1 MDKSIMAMA
10 DDILGGA
17 LSNPSKAQ
25 SQLSNPYNEPELP
38 ELSDQLRESMMN
50 QSVNEKLG
58 PELKKFAKQEP
69 RNNYP
74 GDRGVQTGVSR
85 DAEKSNLS
93 PKAQAKLKSHRG
105 RKYSRDDRGTSGFV
119 DRPQAH
125 QKARWQAQGD
135 REKAHAARR
144 GVKTRGTTPTPTT
157 PSPAN
162 RMAMLK
168 KKREAEE
175 KRRRSKGI
183 QKRKQ
188 LTFKGMESLEILLQA
203 RDILREMT
211 SVGTIGVGAQVV
223 GQRAFSTHGADMGKD
238 TVKIEPVDK
247 ALRKTEKGKAK
258 KKKKVK
264 KESFELFLD
273 AILNETQE
281 IK

>member
-38 ELSDQLRESMMN
+38 ELSDLQRESMMN
-50 QSVNEKLG
+50 ESVNEKLG

-93 PKAQAKLKSHRG
+93 PKAQAKLKSHRS
-105 RKYSRDDRGTSGFV
+105 RKYSRDDKGTSGFV

-211 SVGTIGVGAQVV
+211 SVGGIGVGPQMTAS
-223 GQRAFSTHGADMGKD
+223 RAYSTHGADMGKD

>member
-38 ELSDQLRESMMN
+38 ELTDQQRESMMN
-50 QSVNEKLG
+50 ESVNEKLG

-93 PKAQAKLKSHRG
+93 PKAQAKLKSHRS
-105 RKYSRDDRGTSGFV
+105 RKYSRDDEGTSGFV

-125 QKARWQAQGD
+125 QKARWQAQSD
-135 REKAHAARR
+135 RAKAHRERR
-144 GVKTRGTTPTPTT
+144 GVKTRGTTPAPTT

-211 SVGTIGVGAQVV
+211 SVGSIGVGPQMTAS
-223 GQRAFSTHGADMGKD
+223 RAYSTHGADMGKD

>member
-50 QSVNEKLG
+50 ESVNEKLG

-105 RKYSRDDRGTSGFV
+105 RKYSRDDKGTSGFV

-175 KRRRSKGI
+175 KRRRSKGA

-211 SVGTIGVGAQVV
+211 SVGAIGVGPQMTAS
-223 GQRAFSTHGADMGKD
+223 RAYSTHGADMGKD

-247 ALRKTEKGKAK
+247 SLRKTEKGKAK

>member
-50 QSVNEKLG
+50 ESVNEKLG

-105 RKYSRDDRGTSGFV
+105 RKYSRDDKGTSGFV

-144 GVKTRGTTPTPTT
+144 GVKTRGTTPTPSN

-175 KRRRSKGI
+175 KRRRSKGV

-211 SVGTIGVGAQVV
+211 SVGAIGVGPQMTAS
-223 GQRAFSTHGADMGKD
+223 RAYSTHGADMGKD

>member
-50 QSVNEKLG
+50 ESVNEKLG

-105 RKYSRDDRGTSGFV
+105 RKYSRDDKGTSGFV

-144 GVKTRGTTPTPTT
+144 GVKTRGTTPTPSN

-211 SVGTIGVGAQVV
+211 SVGAIGVGPQMTAS
-223 GQRAFSTHGADMGKD
+223 RAYSTHGADMGKD

>member
-50 QSVNEKLG
+50 QSTKHLEEEQTPEEVARKKKEWEEKNRERRKARRMARSVRGDRLERG
-58 PELKKFAKQEP
+58 EVARQKAHTQGRGQGKGSPQFRDTRQTTPSGDQATAKHWRTQAGLAKKRKATDVMNTPAGAKFAK
-69 RNNYP
+69 R
-74 GDRGVQTGVSR
+74 
-85 DAEKSNLS
+85 A
-93 PKAQAKLKSHRG
+93 HRSAIN
-105 RKYSRDDRGTSGFV
+105 RMR
-119 DRPQAH
+119 Q
-125 QKARWQAQGD
+125 
-135 REKAHAARR
+135 RR
-144 GVKTRGTTPTPTT
+144 G
-157 PSPAN
+157 
-162 RMAMLK
+162 
-168 KKREAEE
+168 AEPLAKE
-175 KRRRSKGI
+175 
-183 QKRKQ
+183 QVQ
-188 LTFKGMESLEILLQA
+188 ILLQA
-203 RDILREMT
+203 RDILREVT
-211 SVGTIGVGAQVV
+211 GVGGIGVGPQMTAS
-223 GQRAFSTHGADMGKD
+223 RAYSTHGADMGKD

-281 IK
+281 TK